1 MEGNRFRCTGQWN
14 DEEFDRI
21 IEAEDEG
28 DARDHWMYLAW
39 IAGATLKNLEIKQAA

>member
-28 DARDHWMYLAW
+28 DARDHWMYWAW
-39 IAGATLKNLEIKQAA
+39 AAGATLQNLEITKAA

>member
-1 MEGNRFRCTGQWN
+1 MGSNKFRCTGQWN

-28 DARDHWMYLAW
+28 DARDHLMYWAW
-39 IAGATLKNLEIKQAA
+39 VDGATLKNLEIMQAA